1 MSKFFNLRALMSAIT
16 GILIAPMATFGL
28 LAESH
33 IVVSKV
39 SMEIA
44 VVENSETV
52 FRSRC
57 AVGRNFG
64 DKQADG
70 DCKTPEGTFPVI
82 SIEDSSRWKHDF
94 NDGFGARIGAYGPFF
109 FRLIAPGFRGI
120 GIHGTCFPE
129 TIGTRS
135 SEGCIRL
142 RNADLLEL
150 KKHIRKGMKCVILN
164 DSI

>member
-70 DCKTPEGTFPVI
+70 DCKTPAGTFTVHAFLKPSAREVARGASAFVTPTFLSLK
-82 SIEDSSRWKHDF
+82 SIYAKE
-94 NDGFGARIGAYGPFF
+94 
-109 FRLIAPGFRGI
+109 
-120 GIHGTCFPE
+120 
-129 TIGTRS
+129 
-135 SEGCIRL
+135 
-142 RNADLLEL
+142 
-150 KKHIRKGMKCVILN
+150 
-164 DSI
+164 

>member
-1 MSKFFNLRALMSAIT
+1 MKFFLNRPIVLVVIAI
-16 GILIAPMATFGL
+16 ILIASMAPFSL
-28 LAESH
+28 SAERH
-33 IVVSKV
+33 IVVSKAK
-39 SMEIA
+39 MEIA
-44 VVENSETV
+44 VVENSDTV
-52 FRSRC
+52 FKSRC

-64 DKQADG
+64 DKQAAG
-70 DCKTPEGTFPVI
+70 DYRTPEGTFTVI

-94 NDGFGARIGAYGPFF
+94 NDGSGARKGAYGPFF
-109 FRLIAPGFRGI
+109 FRLKVPGFSGI

-142 RNADLLEL
+142 LNADLLEL

-164 DSI
+164 DCI